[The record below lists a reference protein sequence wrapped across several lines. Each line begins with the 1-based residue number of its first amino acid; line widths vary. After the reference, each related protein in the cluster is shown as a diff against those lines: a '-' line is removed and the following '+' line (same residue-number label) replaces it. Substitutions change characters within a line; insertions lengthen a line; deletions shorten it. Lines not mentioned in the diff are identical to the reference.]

1 MKLPN
6 TLSLPEMKT
15 LLSELRTYSDMT
27 KKLWKRG
34 RDLFSKNL
42 TGEKTFNV
50 EYYPALWEDAAWAQA
65 QTVFDKSFSLTPK
78 REQVCFTE
86 LESVKWG
93 MKVYVDDMMVDMSF
107 DAVEKKI
114 QK

>member
-6 TLSLPEMKT
+6 TLTLIDMKT
-15 LLSELRTYSDMT
+15 LLSELKIYADMT

-34 RDLFSKNL
+34 RDVFSKKL
-42 TGEKTFNV
+42 TGEKTLVV
-50 EYYPALWEDAAWAQA
+50 EYYPALWEDAAWDQA
-65 QTVFDKSFSLTPK
+65 QLVFKKSFSLTPERK
-78 REQVCFTE
+78 QVKFIA